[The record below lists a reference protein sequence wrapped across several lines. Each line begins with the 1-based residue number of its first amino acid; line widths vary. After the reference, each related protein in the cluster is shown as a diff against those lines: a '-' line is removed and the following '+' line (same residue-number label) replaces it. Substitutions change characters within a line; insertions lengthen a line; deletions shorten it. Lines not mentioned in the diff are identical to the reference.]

1 MLIQR
6 IVGKDNMNGADI
18 AAGMIREGA
27 MPQAA
32 FHAAAK
38 RTGEKFRDV
47 ARECARRSA
56 ARRTARASAYV
67 SLWRGIGNGMTR
79 DRAIANDLREGRV
92 PFVTGRSKGQ

>member
-1 MLIQR
+1 MSVNHAIATR
-6 IVGKDNMNGADI
+6 KGCNMNGADI

-56 ARRTARASAYV
+56 ARRTARAGADV
-67 SLWRGIGNGMTR
+67 PLWRSITHGAIGN
-79 DRAIANDLREGRV
+79 RV
-92 PFVTGRSKGQ
+92 PTEDRT